1 VFTLESGAENSLTT
15 PARSGLPM
23 RSRRLAAAGRRP
35 SLAALTKLENIASRK
50 NLRPEALQIGTELL
64 QVIVLPPV
72 EVKTYSP
79 NADRQFLN
87 RPTCCGRELFNA
99 IPDLPVWWGRGRPNE
114 GRIRPSWQLPGRV
127 LLESHCATPEV
138 MTLRLGTRHPRQ
150 VRQSWKRP

>member
-79 NADRQFLN
+79 NADRQFL
-87 RPTCCGRELFNA
+87 
-99 IPDLPVWWGRGRPNE
+99 
-114 GRIRPSWQLPGRV
+114 
-127 LLESHCATPEV
+127 
-138 MTLRLGTRHPRQ
+138 
-150 VRQSWKRP
+150 